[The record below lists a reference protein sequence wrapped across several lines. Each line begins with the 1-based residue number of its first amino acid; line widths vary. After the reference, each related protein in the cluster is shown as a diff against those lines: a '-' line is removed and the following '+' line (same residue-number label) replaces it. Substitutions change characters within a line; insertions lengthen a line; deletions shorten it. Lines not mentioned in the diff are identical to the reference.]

1 MTDHTPMKF
10 VIVGGGTAGWMA
22 AATLAHAL
30 KGRFGEICLV
40 ESEEIGTVGVGEAT
54 IPPIQFLNSLL
65 GIDEA
70 NFVKKTQATFK
81 LGIEFKD
88 WTRLNHSY
96 FHPFGQHGVTIEAV
110 SFHHYWLRLR
120 EQGDTT
126 DIGDYSLSTV
136 AARLGRFAPPPK
148 EIPEGAPVL
157 GYAYHFDA
165 GLYARFLRDYAEQR
179 GVKRIEGKIVEVKQ
193 RAADGFI
200 EAVELE
206 GGKRVEGD
214 FFIDCS
220 GFRGLLIEQTLKTGY
235 EDWTHWLPCDRAL
248 AVPCESV
255 TPLTPFTRS
264 TARSAGWQWRI
275 PLQHRT
281 GNGYVYSNPFISDD
295 EAAATLMANL
305 DGAPRAEPRLLRFTT
320 GRRKKAWN
328 KNVVAL
334 GLASGFMEPL
344 ESTSIHLVQTG
355 IFRLLSLLPVRDHDP
370 ATAEEYNRL
379 SQIEYEQIRDFL
391 ILHYHA
397 TERDDSEL
405 WNYCRNMSIPDSLKH
420 KIELFRSRGRIAR
433 FDDQLFVEPSW
444 LAVFLGQGITPRSH
458 DRLADVPP
466 LADVH
471 RRLAGIREVI
481 DQIAHRIPIHDDFIA
496 RSCKAPPLA
505 R

>member
-1 MTDHTPMKF
+1 MKF

-22 AATLAHAL
+22 AAALAQAV
-30 KGRFGEICLV
+30 KGSFGEICLV

-65 GIDEA
+65 GIDEID
-70 NFVKKTQATFK
+70 FIKKTQATFK

-88 WTRLNHSY
+88 WTRLGHDY
-96 FHPFGQHGVTIEAV
+96 FHPFGPHGSNIEGV
-110 SFHHYWLRLR
+110 SFHHYWMRLR
-120 EQGDTT
+120 EQGDTSSI
-126 DIGDYSLSTV
+126 DDYSMATV
-136 AARLGRFAPPPK
+136 AARKGKFAIPPK
-148 EIPEGAPVL
+148 DLPPNIPSV

-165 GLYARFLRDYAEQR
+165 GLYARFLRDYAETR

-200 EAVELE
+200 EALELE

-235 EDWTHWLPCDRAL
+235 EDWSRWLPCDRAL

-255 TPLTPFTRS
+255 SPMTPFTRS
-264 TARSAGWQWRI
+264 TARAAGWQWRI

-281 GNGYVYSNPFISDD
+281 GNGYVYSSPFISDD

-305 DGAPRAEPRLLRFTT
+305 DGPARADPRLLRFTT

-334 GLASGFMEPL
+334 GLAGGFMEPL
-344 ESTSIHLVQTG
+344 ESTSIHMVQTG
-355 IFRLLSLLPVRDHDP
+355 VFRLLSLLPVRGHDQ
-370 ATAEEYNRL
+370 ASADEYNRL

-405 WNYCRNMSIPDSLKH
+405 WNYCRTMEIPDSLKH
-420 KIELFRSRGRIAR
+420 KIELFRSRARIAR
-433 FDDQLFVEPSW
+433 FDDQLFAEPSW
-444 LAVFLGQGITPRSH
+444 LAVFLGQGITPDAH

-466 LADVH
+466 LADVQ
-471 RRLAGIREVI
+471 RRLGEMRQVI
-481 DQIAHRIPIHDDFIA
+481 GQIADRLPSHDAFIA
-496 RSCKAPPLA
+496 LTCKA
-505 R
+505 